1 MAFTTSFTTVGGD
14 LFHIALAQLG
24 DAAQAVRIAQ
34 LNNISD
40 WFLPDGVVTTLQ
52 IPPLD
57 PTDSSGIPQQ

>member
-14 LFHIALAQLG
+14 LFHIALKQLG
-24 DAAQAVRIAQ
+24 DATQAVRIAQ

-40 WFLPDGVVTTLQ
+40 WFLPDGVVVTLQ

-57 PTDSSGIPQQ
+57 PADSSGIPQQ